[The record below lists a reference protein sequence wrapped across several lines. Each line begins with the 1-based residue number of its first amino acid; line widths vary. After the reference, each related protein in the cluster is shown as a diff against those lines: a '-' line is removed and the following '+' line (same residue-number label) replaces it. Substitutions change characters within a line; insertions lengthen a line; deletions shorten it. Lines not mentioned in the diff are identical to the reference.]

1 MTTRDQDRKPRF
13 SCLLLLAG
21 SLLATAAGAEEEVEP
36 GKIENL
42 ILPGYSRALDSDGF
56 ESRKFSKNF
65 KVKGWRLTRDLYM
78 GGVKVNGEYGPGVVF
93 DKGGYVWGFNHERI
107 EFQLRF

>member
-1 MTTRDQDRKPRF
+1 M
-13 SCLLLLAG
+13 
-21 SLLATAAGAEEEVEP
+21 AGALLSAGAWAEEKVEP

-42 ILPGYSRALDSDGF
+42 ILPGYSRSLVIDGF
-56 ESRKFSKNF
+56 ESRNFSKNF
-65 KVKGWRLTRDLYM
+65 KVKGWRLTRVLYM